1 MRIID
6 LSYPIHEG
14 MTTFPMHWHP
24 VVEITQLGRHG
35 IENRETRKIVMG
47 THCGTHIDAPR
58 HFIPDGPTVEQI
70 PLEWLVGPARV
81 LNFTPVTL
89 PKQEFG
95 VEDFK
100 QRLGDERPE
109 RLILR
114 FDWSDHWGTMKY
126 YTEQPYI
133 TEEAGHW
140 LVERGVRV
148 LAMDTPQ
155 VDSPDNGRT
164 GPKDSPLHK
173 IMLSAGVVFVEY
185 CTNLRQISRP
195 EVELVVLPLN
205 IQGSDG
211 APARV
216 IAIER
221 Q

>member
-14 MTTFPMHWHP
+14 MTTFPVHWHP
-24 VVEITQLGRHG
+24 VVEITQLARHG
-35 IENRETRKIVMG
+35 IENRETRKIIMG

-58 HFIPDGPTVEQI
+58 HFIPGGPTVETI
-70 PLEWLVGPARV
+70 PLDWLVGPARV
-81 LNFTPVTL
+81 LDMTPVTQ

-95 VEDFK
+95 VKDF
-100 QRLGDERPE
+100 QDRLGDEKPT

-114 FDWSDHWGTMKY
+114 FDWSDHWGNMKY

-133 TEEAGHW
+133 TEEAAQW
-140 LVERGVRV
+140 LVDRGVRV

-164 GPKDSPLHK
+164 GPKDSPNHK
-173 IMLSAGVVFVEY
+173 IMLGAGVVFVEY

-205 IQGSDG
+205 ILGSDG

-221 Q
+221 

>member
-6 LSYPIHEG
+6 LTYPIHEG
-14 MTTFPMHWHP
+14 MTTFPVHWHP
-24 VVEITQLGRHG
+24 VVEITQLARHG
-35 IENRETRKIVMG
+35 IENRETRRLVIG

-58 HFIPDGPTVEQI
+58 HFIPDGPTVDQVR
-70 PLEWLVGPARV
+70 LEWLVGPARV
-81 LNFTPVTL
+81 LDFTPVTQ
-89 PKQEFG
+89 PKQ
-95 VEDFK
+95 VYDVQDFAK
-100 QRLGDERPE
+100 RLGTERPE

-126 YTEQPYI
+126 YTDQPYI
-133 TEEAGHW
+133 TEEAGRW
-140 LVERGVRV
+140 LVDRGVRL

-155 VDSPDNGRT
+155 VDSPDHGRT

-173 IMLSAGVVFVEY
+173 IMLPAGVVFVEY
-185 CTNLRQISRP
+185 CTNLREISRH

-205 IQGSDG
+205 IVGSDG

-221 Q
+221 